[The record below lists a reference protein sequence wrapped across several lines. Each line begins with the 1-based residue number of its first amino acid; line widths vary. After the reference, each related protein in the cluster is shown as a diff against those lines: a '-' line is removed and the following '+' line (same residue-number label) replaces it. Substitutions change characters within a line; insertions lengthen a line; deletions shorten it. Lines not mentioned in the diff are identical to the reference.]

1 MDLRIEKTKT
11 NIVNAFILIRK
22 TKPLEKITIKEL
34 CELAKINN
42 STFYCHYTDIFDLA
56 DTIETDFV
64 NSVIL
69 KLSTPE
75 DILENTEAFAFE
87 LFDAMSEREE
97 LLHILFGSNKFETF
111 AEKLEIRIKEL
122 VFAKYPM
129 YKDDPVKNVQM
140 TFCIQG
146 ANITFLKSRQ
156 YGDEVVIPN
165 IVEMVATISNL
176 FYESEKI

>member
-1 MDLRIEKTKT
+1 M
-11 NIVNAFILIRK
+11 
-22 TKPLEKITIKEL
+22 
-34 CELAKINN
+34 
-42 STFYCHYTDIFDLA
+42 
-56 DTIETDFV
+56 
-64 NSVIL
+64 
-69 KLSTPE
+69 STPE

-156 YGDEVVIPN
+156 YGDEVVIPT